1 MVSII
6 SIVIVAAVVFAL
18 IVGKRK
24 YAVVRRFENKDGIVE
39 KKVVA
44 KFWRIEDALEYI
56 KSYDWFNSDVALNL
70 LNTSRK
76 DGMVKTAKGEVFN
89 SQLVYFV
96 TADGSVEGTSF
107 ASEQELD
114 ALESALDF
122 KLSEA

>member
-1 MVSII
+1 MISII

-39 KKVVA
+39 KK
-44 KFWRIEDALEYI
+44 DALEYI